1 MAGTNGSTDGAARI
15 KGAILFRKREWP
27 LWNPKRK
34 ACIGSL
40 KLEEVR
46 RLRIESALRGGIA
59 SLAAIGGAIRF
70 GLLLLPAAAL
80 PILRRCSLIF
90 FCRWCRHFR
99 WCLPQRAQFYH
110 LLPDS
115 ANKRGERS
123 NAATV
128 GTCKIDRIQSR
139 RRLRKTADTQAERQR
154 VIEVRQIV

>member
-59 SLAAIGGAIRF
+59 SLAALFALSVEGDYTALAFRF
-70 GLLLLPAAAL
+70 ESG
-80 PILRRCSLIF
+80 S
-90 FCRWCRHFR
+90 
-99 WCLPQRAQFYH
+99 
-110 LLPDS
+110 
-115 ANKRGERS
+115 G
-123 NAATV
+123 
-128 GTCKIDRIQSR
+128 CKKQ
-139 RRLRKTADTQAERQR
+139 
-154 VIEVRQIV
+154 RQIV

>member
-1 MAGTNGSTDGAARI
+1 MAGMNGSTDGAARI

-70 GLLLLPAAAL
+70 ASAS
-80 PILRRCSLIF
+80 ITRC
-90 FCRWCRHFR
+90 R
-99 WCLPQRAQFYH
+99 
-110 LLPDS
+110 S
-115 ANKRGERS
+115 ADLVAVQPNHRLTTQCGER
-123 NAATV
+123 NFT
-128 GTCKIDRIQSR
+128 TFYR
-139 RRLRKTADTQAERQR
+139 
-154 VIEVRQIV
+154 